1 MCQDH
6 HQARYTVQNIKIFQL
21 EKLEAAKSL
30 KSVLLLTMYYIVS
43 RLWLYLAWAL
53 LGPIRPYWASLA
65 LLGLTGLTGPHWP
78 YWALLGLTLH
88 LRTD

>member
-1 MCQDH
+1 MD
-6 HQARYTVQNIKIFQL
+6 NQL

-53 LGPIRPYWASLA
+53 LGPIRPY
-65 LLGLTGLTGPHWP
+65 
-78 YWALLGLTLH
+78 
-88 LRTD
+88 